1 MLLLLGILLALLG
14 FETKFYI
21 AQAGLE
27 FLTEPTT
34 SLNFQF
40 SFFQPPKCWDRRHAL
55 LHLAIYCFQLFF
67 IATTLPHFAKQE
79 KKPKRIKDL
88 LSIIVCKWQ
97 NQALNGGSQNPGT
110 GNPVSELC
118 YIFMVIHIPE
128 SQ

>member
-14 FETKFYI
+14 FETKFYV

-27 FLTEPTT
+27 FLREPMI

-40 SFFQPPKCWDRRHAL
+40 SFFQPSKCWDQRRVL
-55 LHLAIYCFQLFF
+55 PHLAIFCFQLFF

-79 KKPKRIKDL
+79 KEPKRGKDL
-88 LSIIVCKWQ
+88 LSIIVCKRQ
-97 NQALNGGSQNPGT
+97 NQDLSGGSQNPGA
-110 GNPVSELC
+110 GNPMSDLY

-128 SQ
+128 IQ